1 MKTPNVRSSRAAIYA
16 RISQDRNGEG
26 LGVERQLQSCR
37 QLAEAAC
44 SEIVVELVDNDTSA
58 YQSRGRTGY
67 NELLARIR
75 NDEIDLVYVW
85 HNDRLHRSSKEL
97 LDYIEL
103 CAEHGNVVTRTI
115 SGSTIDPSDPNS
127 SFLATI
133 LGAVAQQESAHKANR
148 TKFKQ
153 LESARA
159 GRWIGGTRPYG
170 WRLVAPGELEIEE
183 TEASLI
189 RRAAEDFLIHKNT
202 SRILR
207 MFEEE
212 KAVTAYA
219 GSTWGG
225 KPASGRWSYATIK
238 QMLLRPRNAGIIT
251 YGTDENGKPVEVAR
265 RPDLAILSEETWRAI
280 VTLLNDPA
288 RKLSARHGNKNKYLL
303 SGIAECH
310 CGALL
315 GSGQVPD
322 GKGQKRMIYKCR
334 ATGPDRD
341 RAVKHSSRGMADLDA
356 LVIDNLEFFIDAQS
370 AYSIG
375 NPEAAATA
383 RRLTADIEILKARQA
398 AAAEAF
404 SEGLLDV
411 AAYRLAVQA
420 IAPKVDQLETRLG
433 ELDASPMIDLTEV
446 FPAGLPPAGYHTTES
461 RMKLVSSFHA
471 KDLHERR
478 QIIRSIYKRI
488 IVHPH
493 GAGTRR
499 EFDPT
504 TIEFIARRMTPA
516 AEAKF
521 GNGTMGQPRE
531 VVAANKLWYRSKG
544 AESFFDP
551 NFQIDQY
558 EDEADE

>member
-1 MKTPNVRSSRAAIYA
+1 MNTGPSSPPRAAIYA

-26 LGVERQLQSCR
+26 LGVERQLQACR
-37 QLAEAAC
+37 QLAEAAG
-44 SEIVVELVDNDTSA
+44 SNVVVELVDNDTSA
-58 YQSRGRTGY
+58 YQSRVRTGY
-67 NELLARIR
+67 SDLLTRIG

-103 CAEHGNVVTRTI
+103 CARHGNVVTRTI

-153 LESARA
+153 LESART
-159 GRWIGGTRPYG
+159 GRWIGGTRPFG

-183 TEASLI
+183 AEASLI

-212 KAVTAYA
+212 NAVTAYA

-225 KPASGRWSYATIK
+225 RPASGKWSYATIK

-288 RKLSARHGNKNKYLL
+288 RKVSARHGNKNKYLL

-310 CGALL
+310 CGGLL
-315 GSGQVPD
+315 GSAQVLD
-322 GKGQKRMIYKCR
+322 SKGQKRMIYKCR
-334 ATGPDRD
+334 STGPTRD
-341 RAVKHSSRGMADLDA
+341 RKVKHASRGMTDLDA
-356 LVIDNLEFFIDAQS
+356 LVIENLEFFIDAQS

-375 NPEAAATA
+375 DPESAATS
-383 RRLTADIEILKARQA
+383 RRVTAEIEMLKTRQME
-398 AAAEAF
+398 AAEAF

-420 IAPKVDQLETRLG
+420 IAPKIDQLEKQLG
-433 ELDASPMIDLTEV
+433 ELDASPVIDLTEV

-461 RMKLVSSFHA
+461 RMMLVRSFHA

-478 QIIRSIYKRI
+478 QIIRSVYERI

-504 TIEFIARRMTPA
+504 TIEFSARRMTPA

-521 GNGTMGQPRE
+521 GNGAMAQPQE

-551 NFQIDQY
+551 NFQIDQH

>member
-1 MKTPNVRSSRAAIYA
+1 MKTISTSSRGAIYA

-37 QLAEAAC
+37 QLAEAAG

-58 YQSRGRTGY
+58 YQSRGRSGY
-67 NELLARIR
+67 DELLARIG

-159 GRWIGGTRPYG
+159 GRWIGGTRPFG
-170 WRLVAPGELEIEE
+170 WRLVAPGELEIDE

-212 KAVTAYA
+212 NAVTAYA
-219 GSTWGG
+219 GHIWGG
-225 KPASGRWSYATIK
+225 KPASGKWSYATIK

-251 YGTDENGKPVEVAR
+251 YGSDVNGRPVEVAR

-288 RKLSARHGNKNKYLL
+288 RKVSARHGNKNKYLL

-315 GSGQVPD
+315 GSAQVPD
-322 GKGQKRMIYKCR
+322 KKRQKRMIYKCR

-341 RAVKHSSRGMADLDA
+341 RTVKHASRGMADLDA

-375 NPEAAATA
+375 DPDAAATS
-383 RRLTADIEILKARQA
+383 RRLTAEMEILKARQTE
-398 AAAEAF
+398 AAEAF
-404 SEGLLDV
+404 SDGLLDV
-411 AAYRLAVQA
+411 TAYRLAVQA
-420 IAPKVDQLETRLG
+420 IAPKIDQLETQLAG
-433 ELDASPMIDLTEV
+433 LDPSPTIDLTEV

-461 RMKLVSSFHA
+461 RMRLVSSFHA

-478 QIIRSIYKRI
+478 QIIRSIYERI

-493 GAGTRR
+493 GAGTKR

-504 TIEFIARRMTPA
+504 TIEFSARRMTPA

-521 GNGTMGQPRE
+521 GNGTMEQPQE

-551 NFQIDQY
+551 NFQIDQH
-558 EDEADE
+558 EDETDE